1 MADAYSAFQKY
12 VRRGDIDYA
21 LYWGAQI
28 GRDSATRVK
37 GYPNALKKRLLQ
49 HALED
54 IGHIK
59 YAIRLLNTVKKP
71 TWDELAPWIV
81 LFCQLRKTRAAAW
94 INRVAVEYIGAPSRA
109 PSALLKVAAETL
121 LLHRVAVEY
130 IGAPSRAPSALLK
143 VAAETLLLHR
153 DGKTK
158 ELEEIY
164 GKEVMKLYK
173 EINNEVLAFHAYL
186 LVKEGVIE
194 PEKMSMIMPDV
205 PVVDLETWREIPD
218 WVYDKHTAKGKAMGR
233 GYTHFL
239 ETMVVEPRLFDGN
252 DPFEVEAR
260 ALYMNGR
267 EQRVRHILAESL
279 VLKSVAA
286 PTRLVSKLKRRP
298 RIASE
303 EPAEAPEDLKTAGF
317 KRFLQAQPI
326 TGRSKPRTWFATDSA
341 GAHVVIK
348 GPMTKKELEMCV
360 KSEAV
365 KVLLGLPNTN
375 LLILEDLPYII
386 QDSLVDYTTLPTR
399 TVTTKL
405 ETDIC
410 VPENLAVPGWSHEL
424 IEDSEMSYK
433 ILEGLLFRKVVGAND
448 ACTRNFI
455 VLDGVVY
462 SIDDA
467 ALGVETEF
475 MWKVALV
482 KPLKKY
488 QDALDACW
496 SRLVET
502 IAVWREKLTGNK
514 FGLTQLNKYVVRE
527 NWRF

>member
-1 MADAYSAFQKY
+1 MAFLRLKTAHGCSMADAYSAFQKY

-28 GRDSATRVK
+28 GRDLAGIK

-59 YAIRLLNTVKKP
+59 YAIRLINTVKKP

-81 LFCQLRKTRAAAW
+81 LFCQLPKTRAAAW

-109 PSALLKVAAETL
+109 PTSLLKV
-121 LLHRVAVEY
+121 V
-130 IGAPSRAPSALLK
+130 
-143 VAAETLLLHR
+143 AETLLLHR

-164 GKEVMKLYK
+164 GKEVMKLYR
-173 EINNEVLAFHAYL
+173 EINNEVLAFHGHL
-186 LVKEGVIE
+186 LTKEGVIS
-194 PEKMSMIMPDV
+194 PEKMSLMLPV
-205 PVVDLETWREIPD
+205 VHVVDLETRREIPD

-239 ETMVVEPRLFDGN
+239 ETMVVEPRLFGGS

-279 VLKSVAA
+279 VLKPVAA
-286 PTRLVSKLKRRP
+286 TKPLVSTLRRRP
-298 RIASE
+298 KIALELVAAKE
-303 EPAEAPEDLKTAGF
+303 EPTEAQEDLKAAGF

-326 TGRSKPRTWFATDSA
+326 TGRSKPRTWFATDNA
-341 GAHVVIK
+341 GAQVVIK
-348 GPMTKKELEMCV
+348 GPMPKKELEMCV

-375 LLILEDLPYII
+375 LRILEDLPYII

-405 ETDIC
+405 EFDIC
-410 VPENLAVPGWSHEL
+410 VLENLAVPGWSHEL
-424 IEDSEMSYK
+424 IEDSEMAYK

-455 VLDGVVY
+455 VLDRAVY

-467 ALGVETEF
+467 ALSVETEF

-488 QDALDACW
+488 QDALDLCW
-496 SRLVET
+496 SKLVET
-502 IAVWREKLTGNK
+502 IAVWREKLAGNK
-514 FGLTQLNKYVVRE
+514 FGLTQLNKYSVRE

>member
-1 MADAYSAFQKY
+1 MAFLRLKTAHGCSMADAYSAFQKY

-28 GRDSATRVK
+28 GRDSAGIK

-81 LFCQLRKTRAAAW
+81 LFCQLPKTRAAAW

-109 PSALLKVAAETL
+109 PSALLKV
-121 LLHRVAVEY
+121 V
-130 IGAPSRAPSALLK
+130 
-143 VAAETLLLHR
+143 AETLLLHR

-194 PEKMSMIMPDV
+194 PEKMSMIMPTV
-205 PVVDLETWREIPD
+205 PMVDLETRREIPD

-239 ETMVVEPRLFDGN
+239 ETMVVEPRLFDGS

-279 VLKSVAA
+279 VLKPVAA

-303 EPAEAPEDLKTAGF
+303 EPAEVPGDLKAAGF

-375 LLILEDLPYII
+375 LRILEDLPYII
-386 QDSLVDYTTLPTR
+386 QDSLVDYTVLPTR

-424 IEDSEMSYK
+424 IEDSEMAYK

-496 SRLVET
+496 SRLVEI
-502 IAVWREKLTGNK
+502 IAVWREKLAGNK
-514 FGLTQLNKYVVRE
+514 FAVVQLDKYSARE

>member
-1 MADAYSAFQKY
+1 MAFLRLKTAQGCSMADAYSAFQKY
-12 VRRGDIDYA
+12 VRRGDVDYA

-28 GRDSATRVK
+28 GRDTERVK

-71 TWDELAPWIV
+71 TWDELAPWVV
-81 LFCQLRKTRAAAW
+81 LFCQLYKTRAAAW
-94 INRVAVEYIGAPSRA
+94 MNRVAVEYIGAPESA
-109 PSALLKVAAETL
+109 PSTLLKA
-121 LLHRVAVEY
+121 
-130 IGAPSRAPSALLK
+130 
-143 VAAETLLLHR
+143 AAETLLLHR
-153 DGKTK
+153 DGKVK

-164 GKEVMKLYK
+164 GKEIMKLYK
-173 EINNEVLAFHAYL
+173 EINNEVLAFHVHL
-186 LVKEGVIE
+186 LTKDGVIS
-194 PEKMSMIMPDV
+194 PEKISLMM
-205 PVVDLETWREIPD
+205 PVVPIIDLETRREIPD

-233 GYTHFL
+233 GYAHFL
-239 ETMVVEPRLFDGN
+239 ETMVVEPRLFDGS

-260 ALYMNGR
+260 ALYTNGR

-279 VLKSVAA
+279 VIKTVAT
-286 PTRLVSKLKRRP
+286 PKTLVSTLRRRP
-298 RIASE
+298 RIAM
-303 EPAEAPEDLKTAGF
+303 EPAATEPTEVPEDLKAAGF

-326 TGRSKPRTWFATDSA
+326 TGRLKPRTWFATNAD
-341 GAHVVIK
+341 GTQVVIK
-348 GPMTKKELEMCV
+348 GPMSKRELEMCV
-360 KSEAV
+360 KSEEV
-365 KVLLGLPNTN
+365 KVLLGLPNTR
-375 LLILEDLPYII
+375 LRCLGDLPYII
-386 QDSLVDYTTLPTR
+386 QDSLVDYTVLPTR

-424 IEDSEMSYK
+424 IEDAGMAYK
-433 ILEGLLFRKVVGAND
+433 ILEGLLFRKIVGAND

-455 VLDGVVY
+455 VLDKIVY

-496 SRLVET
+496 DKLAKT
-502 IAVWREKLTGNK
+502 IAVWREKLVGNT
-514 FGLTQLNKYVVRE
+514 FALSQLDTYSVRE